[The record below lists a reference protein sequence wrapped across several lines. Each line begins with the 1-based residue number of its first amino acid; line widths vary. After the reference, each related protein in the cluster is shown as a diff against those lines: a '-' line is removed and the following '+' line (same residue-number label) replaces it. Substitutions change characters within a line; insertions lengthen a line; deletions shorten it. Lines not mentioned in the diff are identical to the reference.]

1 MFYHRLTDFLT
12 PIFLFPA
19 NPRLDVFSH
28 ESVTELDHIAS
39 PTDTPQPNVV
49 SIQRGEFMKHIAV
62 RRSVLAVGILLGS
75 GNAAIA
81 ESDVSNS
88 HSAVTVGL
96 ELNKITEIKYVLD
109 ASSADLTLGS
119 ESSTLE
125 SDKESAK
132 FTGEEALVR
141 IGVRISPAIE
151 FHGILGNTKS
161 KSNNFFDS
169 KNGLLFGAG
178 VSATP
183 PSSSSW
189 KSNIGFEVTRTTV
202 KESGASL
209 GFNASSDD
217 GVTVKNYYGTGT
229 GTVELQLTKID
240 LSALAIYK
248 TGSTEPY
255 MGLMYSIISGTLD
268 TKLRGTASGYSYP
281 SGGGI
286 VTNLPSIP
294 FTIDE
299 SRDVSLDS
307 QMGLTLGFNAHV
319 ADAMDIGFGAMVGTR
334 TQYSAHVEY
343 SF

>member
-1 MFYHRLTDFLT
+1 
-12 PIFLFPA
+12 
-19 NPRLDVFSH
+19 
-28 ESVTELDHIAS
+28 
-39 PTDTPQPNVV
+39 
-49 SIQRGEFMKHIAV
+49 MKHIAIC
-62 RRSVLAVGILLGS
+62 RSALAIGILLGF
-75 GNAAIA
+75 GNSAVA
-81 ESDVSNS
+81 ESDVINA
-88 HSAVTVGL
+88 HSALTIGL
-96 ELNKITEIKYVLD
+96 ELNKITEIRYVLD

-125 SDKESAK
+125 SDKESVK

-141 IGVRISPAIE
+141 VGVRISPAIE

-161 KSNNFFDS
+161 KSTNFIDS
-169 KNGLLFGAG
+169 KNSLLFGAG

-189 KSNIGFEVTRTTV
+189 KSNLGLDITHTTV
-202 KESGASL
+202 KDNGISQ
-209 GFNASSDD
+209 GFSAYSND
-217 GVTVKNYYGTGT
+217 GVTSESIYGGGTGSA
-229 GTVELQLTKID
+229 ELQLTKID

-248 TGSTEPY
+248 TGFTEPY
-255 MGLMYSIISGTLD
+255 VGLMYSIASG
-268 TKLRGTASGYSYP
+268 KLERKLHGTANVYSCP
-281 SGGGI
+281 SAGG
-286 VTNLPSIP
+286 VCSSTYSTP

-319 ADAMDIGFGAMVGTR
+319 AEAMNIGFGAIVGTR